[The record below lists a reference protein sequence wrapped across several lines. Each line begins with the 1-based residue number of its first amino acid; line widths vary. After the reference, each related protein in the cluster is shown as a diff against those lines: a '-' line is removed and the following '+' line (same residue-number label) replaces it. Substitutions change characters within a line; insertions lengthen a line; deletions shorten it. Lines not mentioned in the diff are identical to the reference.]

1 MQLTILKN
9 EEKQMNLIMFLAN
22 VSIPVVAFLFVMICL
37 DGTAKDATIF
47 LMAILGIL
55 TRVFEKPLGALA
67 KYIYVSIL
75 PVVGT
80 IVIVVANDGKFV
92 AMTQAYFLILIL
104 SIAYYDKSVVL
115 VNAIMTI
122 GVNGIA
128 MFFFT
133 ESFLLMHIT
142 AVWIFVMLVFLLGV
156 MTAYVIC
163 RRTYSLFENAEK
175 QEKGMSALIDN
186 VKGAF
191 EILEESS
198 SNIHQA
204 ISEFSSLSM
213 KIADITKDLASD
225 STLQASEVNGSM
237 NIFND
242 LARKLISS
250 EEKVDD
256 TVTNMNLLKEN
267 NDIGIASIRELTSKF
282 EENIK
287 STQSASNEIQVLS
300 EKSASIGSIID
311 TISGIAQQTNLLALN
326 AAIEAARAGEAGRG
340 FAVVANEIK
349 KLSEQSSASTQQID
363 AILKEIMNIVETT
376 RSTMSYNSSIV
387 QESSEK
393 LDSTVDVFR
402 LMIKSSM
409 EVIETI
415 GLLDQELK
423 SITVLKEQ
431 MLSSM
436 QKLSDI
442 SENSAASTQVIN
454 ASTDEQVHSISSVTD
469 AMDLVQKS
477 IDHLSAILNSN
488 VDTTE

>member
-22 VSIPVVAFLFVMICL
+22 VSIPVVAFLFVIICL
-37 DGTAKDATIF
+37 DGTSKDAIIF
-47 LMAILGIL
+47 LMSILGIL
-55 TRVFEKPLGALA
+55 ARVFEKPLGALA

-122 GVNGIA
+122 GINGIA
-128 MFFFT
+128 MIFFT
-133 ESFLLMHIT
+133 DSFLLMHIIP
-142 AVWIFVMLVFLLGV
+142 VWIFVMLVFLLGV

-163 RRTYSLFENAEK
+163 QRTYSLFENAEK
-175 QEKGMSALIDN
+175 QEKGMSGLIDN

-204 ISEFSSLSM
+204 IREFSSLSM

-225 STLQASEVNGSM
+225 STLQANEVSGSM

-242 LARKLISS
+242 LAGKLISS
-250 EEKVDD
+250 EEKVND

-287 STQSASNEIQVLS
+287 STQNASNEIQVLS

-349 KLSEQSSASTQQID
+349 KLSEQSSESTQQID

-423 SITVLKEQ
+423 SIAVLKEQ

-454 ASTDEQVHSISSVTD
+454 ASTDDQVHSISSVTD

-488 VDTTE
+488 AETTE